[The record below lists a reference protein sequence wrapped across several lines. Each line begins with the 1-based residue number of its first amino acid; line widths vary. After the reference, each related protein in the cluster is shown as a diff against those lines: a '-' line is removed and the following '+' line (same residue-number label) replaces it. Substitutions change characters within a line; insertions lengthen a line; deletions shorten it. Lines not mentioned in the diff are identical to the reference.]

1 MVASCFTGRET
12 EAHMGYVNLPKVTEL
27 VSGWAQREPEWPQR
41 FSSQPLCNALSETSR
56 DSD

>member
-27 VSGWAQREPEWPQR
+27 VSNWAQREPEWPQR